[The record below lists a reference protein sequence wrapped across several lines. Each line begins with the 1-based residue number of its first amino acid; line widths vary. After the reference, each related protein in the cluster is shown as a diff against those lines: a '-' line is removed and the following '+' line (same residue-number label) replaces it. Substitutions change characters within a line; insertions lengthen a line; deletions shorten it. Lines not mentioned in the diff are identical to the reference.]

1 MKTVES
7 LVESFLDKIP
17 NAKITGYVGQYN
29 VADIDTIINF
39 LNNNQC
45 GGFFEKYFMPGFLI
59 NGQYRNIHLDQK
71 ALAFGDEN
79 FQFYI
84 NKINEVLM
92 KQFNDNY
99 YL

>member
-1 MKTVES
+1 MKTAES

-17 NAKITGYVGQYN
+17 NAKITGYVGQYS

-45 GGFFEKYFMPGFLI
+45 GGFFDRYFMPGFLI